1 MNESPDLGPA
11 SDGGP
16 VARNSGGDTSGADC
30 AGCSIGVN
38 RRAFLRAA
46 TLAAAAALVVEGRP
60 RDADAQL
67 PPMYDLHPLVTTK
80 DTKTYAIPA
89 TDGVSIDKSADVI
102 LVRWER
108 NLYAFNLS
116 CPHQNTALRWLE
128 SDHRFQCPKH
138 KSKYRPDGAF
148 IEGRATRGMDRLEIK
163 REGANV
169 VVNLDRMFK
178 QDEDGAGWT
187 AAVVH
192 VD

>member
-1 MNESPDLGPA
+1 MSGPHLGPDAEEA
-11 SDGGP
+11 SEHACG
-16 VARNSGGDTSGADC
+16 S
-30 AGCSIGVN
+30 CSIGVN
-38 RRAFLRAA
+38 RRGFLRAA
-46 TLAAAAALVVEGRP
+46 ALAAAAALVVSGEP
-60 RDADAQL
+60 SEAFAQPL
-67 PPMYDLHPLVTTK
+67 AINDLQPLLSAK
-80 DTKTYAIPA
+80 DSKTYAIPA
-89 TDGVSIDKSADVI
+89 ADGVSIDKSADVI
-102 LVRWER
+102 LVRWEH
-108 NLYAFNLS
+108 NVYAFNLS

-163 REGANV
+163 REGTNV

-178 QDEDGAGWT
+178 QDDDAAGWT